1 LTLQGPN
8 IAAQTVLQKEDVSLG
23 LSVINL
29 ANYLGSTILVTI
41 AQKLLQTSLVARLKS
56 VLPDL
61 DLSTLAEGSVESF
74 SKLASKEQ
82 LPTILSAYNDSL
94 RGIWYLSLGLALLIL
109 FASLGMEW
117 KNVKTQERGVPEQKD
132 SQEVEAESPFRM
144 REKAR
149 VALDV

>member
-8 IAAQTVLQKEDVSLG
+8 IAAQTVLRKEDVSLG

-41 AQKLLQTSLVARLKS
+41 AQTLLQTSLVAKLKS

-74 SKLASKEQ
+74 NKLASKEQ
-82 LPTILSAYNDSL
+82 LPTVLIAYNDSL
-94 RGIWYLSLGLALLIL
+94 RGVWYLSLGLAFLIL

-117 KNVKTQERGVPEQKD
+117 KNVKTQERSVTEQKD

>member
-1 LTLQGPN
+1 
-8 IAAQTVLQKEDVSLG
+8 
-23 LSVINL
+23 
-29 ANYLGSTILVTI
+29 
-41 AQKLLQTSLVARLKS
+41 LKS

-117 KNVKTQERGVPEQKD
+117 KNVKTQERGVTEQKD

-144 REKAR
+144 REKGR